1 MPQDPHQDEQRDSSA
16 VDPSGYYQNFSK
28 YMASRTVVRST
39 RAYDYVDDVV
49 HAWKLPDMTNTYDLV
64 TPLSEGNDGDV
75 YYMLDQEKPYVLKI
89 YKSGVNRRYSQ
100 FQLDLLKHMDN
111 PEAKAHPG
119 YAAVYF
125 AALPVGWAAHMGK
138 KGLVFR
144 YVVQPRKSRR
154 PTSNDRAQVRDQID
168 FLHWLGYV
176 HLDIT
181 DRNIMLADKDKCYLM
196 DYDCVCKIDEVP
208 LGPLPPESSKPVL
221 RRDPVVLDDDEQ
233 LWKYLQITFFKG
245 LPHEKSRSANIEMKQ
260 LQAPGKEARAISDVI
275 VWTQSDA
282 LQCHDDDTAAR
293 WSLQNK
299 WKTVLVDSSGTTATK
314 TGDRVCGYIQ
324 TMEAISKGVYTW

>member
-1 MPQDPHQDEQRDSSA
+1 VPQDPHQDEQRDSSA

-144 YVVQPRKSRR
+144 YVVQPRKARK
-154 PTSNDRAQVRDQID
+154 PTANDRAQVRDQID

-196 DYDCVCKIDEVP
+196 DYDCVCKIGDVP
-208 LGPLPPESSKPVL
+208 LGPLPSECTETL
-221 RRDPVVLDDDEQ
+221 LTRRFPADLDDDDH
-233 LWKYLQITFFKG
+233 LWQHLQTTFFKD
-245 LPHEKSRSANIEMKQ
+245 LP
-260 LQAPGKEARAISDVI
+260 PDEATLVPMQQQISGAIGQKPCDYLFGFVTLFSFF
-275 VWTQSDA
+275 
-282 LQCHDDDTAAR
+282 LF
-293 WSLQNK
+293 
-299 WKTVLVDSSGTTATK
+299 
-314 TGDRVCGYIQ
+314 
-324 TMEAISKGVYTW
+324 